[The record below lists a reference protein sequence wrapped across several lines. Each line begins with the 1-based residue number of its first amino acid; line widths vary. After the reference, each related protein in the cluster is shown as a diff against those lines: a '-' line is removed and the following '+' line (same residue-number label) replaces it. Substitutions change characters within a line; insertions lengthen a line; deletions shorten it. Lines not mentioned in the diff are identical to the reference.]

1 MEKKKIVLV
10 AVSVGVFLVIVIGA
24 SILVFSPKAPSPV
37 AALGTPTVST
47 SSPAPVERL
56 PPAVEVQNP
65 NMAPP
70 EVDPQTVNSPA
81 AQNIQPSSPSN
92 KSRDN
97 VFYIYGENPGQS
109 GASASGQT
117 TVSERTETKNNQV
130 VIDLPSSNPVVQIQ
144 PEPSAPAAKPAARP
158 STPSPARKPAASGA
172 AKSTAS
178 SGQKLIDNY
187 WVQTGSFSAKVRAE
201 TVKESLAAKGIT
213 SRIENREVNGTT
225 FFRVRVGPYTSR
237 NEADYWLA
245 LIKAI
250 DGFEES
256 QIWKT
261 QTLQ

>member
-37 AALGTPTVST
+37 AAVGTPTVST
-47 SSPAPVERL
+47 LSPVPVERI
-56 PPAVEVQNP
+56 PPAVEVRNP
-65 NMAPP
+65 DAVLP
-70 EVDPQTVNSPA
+70 EADPQTV
-81 AQNIQPSSPSN
+81 QN
-92 KSRDN
+92 SRDN
-97 VFYIYGENPGQS
+97 VFYIYGENSSQS
-109 GASASGQT
+109 GNLINKQT
-117 TVSERTETKNNQV
+117 TASEQTGTKTNQV
-130 VIDLPSSNPVVQIQ
+130 IIDLLPSSPVVQTQ
-144 PEPSAPAAKPAARP
+144 PKTSVPAAKPAARP
-158 STPSPARKPAASGA
+158 SASSPSPAATPARKPAPAA
-172 AKSTAS
+172 AKPAAS

-201 TVKESLAAKGIT
+201 NVKETLAAKGIT

-225 FFRVRVGPYTSR
+225 FFRVRVGPYTSK